1 LSGIARIIAFEVKA
15 VESGAANIAGTLVV
29 FGPVAMIAGLL
40 TAGLIVLS
48 MPWLRA
54 YALARPNARSSHR
67 EPTPQG
73 GGVAIVLAT
82 LATTWAAVIIFGI
95 YPQGTGSEFLALT
108 AAVVALAIVGA
119 IDDIHHLS
127 PLPRLLLQCLAIG
140 VVIAALPQ
148 ELRVVPM
155 LPWWIE
161 RACFLFGAVWFV
173 NLTNFMDGVDWM
185 TVAETV
191 PIAGA
196 IVLLGLLDAVSALPT
211 LVALALLGAMLGF
224 APFNRP
230 VAKLFLGDV
239 GSLPIGLLLAWLLL
253 RVAAAGYLAAA
264 IILPLYYIADATLTL
279 GRRLANG
286 ERVWQAH
293 RSHFYQ
299 RALDGGFS
307 VTEVVA
313 RVLLVNCA
321 LVALALIA
329 VADAGGIISWGAL
342 GLAVLFVSWLL
353 AVFATGKS

>member
-1 LSGIARIIAFEVKA
+1 
-15 VESGAANIAGTLVV
+15 
-29 FGPVAMIAGLL
+29 
-40 TAGLIVLS
+40 
-48 MPWLRA
+48 
-54 YALARPNARSSHR
+54 
-67 EPTPQG
+67 
-73 GGVAIVLAT
+73 
-82 LATTWAAVIIFGI
+82 
-95 YPQGTGSEFLALT
+95 
-108 AAVVALAIVGA
+108 
-119 IDDIHHLS
+119 
-127 PLPRLLLQCLAIG
+127 
-140 VVIAALPQ
+140 
-148 ELRVVPM
+148 
-155 LPWWIE
+155 
-161 RACFLFGAVWFV
+161 
-173 NLTNFMDGVDWM
+173 MDGIDWM

-230 VAKLFLGDV
+230 VARLFLGDV

-253 RVAAAGYLAAA
+253 RVAANGYIAAA

-342 GLAVLFVSWLL
+342 GAGRAIRRLAAGGVRDGKILMRVLVTGASGFVGRALVNDL
-353 AVFATGKS
+353 AAQGHRVRAAMRQPADIFARDGRGGGGLRPRPSDRMVAAAARHGSGRTSRRHRACRIRASPRRCTTASTAQRLPASPPPRRQPASGVSSSSPRSARRPAPRATTC

>member
-1 LSGIARIIAFEVKA
+1 
-15 VESGAANIAGTLVV
+15 
-29 FGPVAMIAGLL
+29 M
-40 TAGLIVLS
+40 
-48 MPWLRA
+48 
-54 YALARPNARSSHR
+54 
-67 EPTPQG
+67 
-73 GGVAIVLAT
+73 
-82 LATTWAAVIIFGI
+82 
-95 YPQGTGSEFLALT
+95 
-108 AAVVALAIVGA
+108 
-119 IDDIHHLS
+119 
-127 PLPRLLLQCLAIG
+127 
-140 VVIAALPQ
+140 
-148 ELRVVPM
+148 VPM

-253 RVAAAGYLAAA
+253 RVAANGYIAAA